1 MIRNLLLTL
10 MCSLAICA
18 PAQVRPGI
26 EVLRDNNFDI
36 LKGKRVG
43 LLTNPTGVDNDLVS
57 TIDILAD
64 APEVNLVALFAPEHG
79 VRGDIVAGQSVTS
92 GKDARTGL
100 PVRSLYGNTKIPTA
114 AMLADI
120 DVLVYD
126 IQDNGSR
133 SYTFI
138 STMGNAMAAC
148 GEHGKEF
155 VVLDRPNP
163 LGGIKT
169 EGRVRDEDCSSFVS
183 RYAIPYIY
191 GLTCGELATYL
202 NATGQAGAK
211 ADLTVV
217 PMDGWSRDMLFEDT
231 GMPWVQPSPQIPS
244 ADTAVYYPATG
255 ILGELTYTSI
265 GVGYTLPFMTVAA
278 PWIKARQ
285 LSDALNALDL
295 TGVKF
300 RPIYYK
306 PGYGIHRDKQI
317 EGVQIYVT
325 DVEEAELTLIQFYV
339 MQELARLYPEHQPF
353 ASDPTRFA
361 MFDKVVGTKKLR
373 PAFAK
378 RYRVDDIIDLWHEG
392 VDRWRESASHYHLYD

>member
-1 MIRNLLLTL
+1 
-10 MCSLAICA
+10 
-18 PAQVRPGI
+18 
-26 EVLRDNNFDI
+26 
-36 LKGKRVG
+36 
-43 LLTNPTGVDNDLVS
+43 
-57 TIDILAD
+57 
-64 APEVNLVALFAPEHG
+64 
-79 VRGDIVAGQSVTS
+79 
-92 GKDARTGL
+92 
-100 PVRSLYGNTKIPTA
+100 
-114 AMLADI
+114 MLADI

-231 GMPWVQPSPQIPS
+231 GMPWV
-244 ADTAVYYPATG
+244 
-255 ILGELTYTSI
+255 
-265 GVGYTLPFMTVAA
+265 
-278 PWIKARQ
+278 
-285 LSDALNALDL
+285 
-295 TGVKF
+295 
-300 RPIYYK
+300 PIY
-306 PGYGIHRDKQI
+306 RDAHI
-317 EGVQIYVT
+317 MCV
-325 DVEEAELTLIQFYV
+325 LF
-339 MQELARLYPEHQPF
+339 
-353 ASDPTRFA
+353 FA
-361 MFDKVVGTKKLR
+361 MILIF
-373 PAFAK
+373 
-378 RYRVDDIIDLWHEG
+378 
-392 VDRWRESASHYHLYD
+392 

>member
-1 MIRNLLLTL
+1 MTRKLIFTILFCVA
-10 MCSLAICA
+10 MSVA
-18 PAQVRPGI
+18 AQVRPGI

-43 LLTNPTGVDNDLVS
+43 LLTNPTGVDNNLVS
-57 TIDILAD
+57 SIDILAD
-64 APEVNLVALFAPEHG
+64 SPDVNLVALFAPEHG
-79 VRGDIVAGQSVTS
+79 VRGDIVAGQSVAAA
-92 GKDARTGL
+92 KDNRTGL
-100 PVRSLYGNTKIPTA
+100 PVRSLYGKTKKPTA

-163 LGGIKT
+163 LGGNKT
-169 EGRVRDEDCSSFVS
+169 EGRVRDADCKSFVS

-202 NATGQAGAK
+202 NETGQAGAK
-211 ADLTVV
+211 AKLTVV
-217 PMDGWSRDMLFEDT
+217 PMEGWERDMLFEDT

-244 ADTAVYYPATG
+244 AETSLYYPATG
-255 ILGELTYTSI
+255 ILGELTYASI

-278 PWIKARQ
+278 PWIKAPE
-285 LSDALNALDL
+285 LTAALNALNL
-295 TGVKF
+295 KGVRF

-306 PGYGIHRDKQI
+306 PGYGIHSGKQLQ
-317 EGVQIYVT
+317 GVQIYIT
-325 DVEEAELTLIQFYV
+325 DADEAELTLIQFYV
-339 MQELARLYPEHQPF
+339 MQELARLYPENKPF
-353 ASDPTRFA
+353 ASDPSRFA
-361 MFDKVVGTKKLR
+361 MFDNVVGSKQLR
-373 PAFAK
+373 PAFGK
-378 RYRVDDIIDLWHEG
+378 RYSVDDIIDLWHEG
-392 VDRWRESASHYHLYD
+392 VDEWRESAAKYHLYE